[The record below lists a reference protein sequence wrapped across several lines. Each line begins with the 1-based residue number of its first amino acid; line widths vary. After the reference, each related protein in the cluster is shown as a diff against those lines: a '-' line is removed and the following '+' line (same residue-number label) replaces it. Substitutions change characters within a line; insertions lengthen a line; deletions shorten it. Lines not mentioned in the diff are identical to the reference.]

1 MTTYTAMKEM
11 EAMVGHGVVAQLGDQ
26 IQVLAATLDRVE
38 NNLATVKTD
47 LATVKTDLATVKTDL
62 GTVKTDLGTVKT
74 DLGTVKTDVAVL
86 KKEVRLIWGALV
98 LAVPTL
104 TAVLVRLFGG

>member
-1 MTTYTAMKEM
+1 
-11 EAMVGHGVVAQLGDQ
+11 MVGHGVVAQLGDQ
-26 IQVLAATLDRVE
+26 IQMLAATLDRVE

-47 LATVKTDLATVKTDL
+47 LATVKTDLT
-62 GTVKTDLGTVKT
+62 TVKT

>member
-11 EAMVGHGVVAQLGDQ
+11 EVMVGHGVVAQLGDQ
-26 IQVLAATLDRVE
+26 IQMLAATLDRVE

-47 LATVKTDLATVKTDL
+47 LATVKTDLT
-62 GTVKTDLGTVKT
+62 TVKT

>member
-11 EAMVGHGVVAQLGDQ
+11 EVMVGHGVVAQLGDQ

-47 LATVKTDLATVKTDL
+47 LATVKTDL
-62 GTVKTDLGTVKT
+62 GTVKTDLATVKT

>member
-11 EAMVGHGVVAQLGDQ
+11 EVMVGHGVVAQLGDQ

-47 LATVKTDLATVKTDL
+47 R
-62 GTVKTDLGTVKT
+62 
-74 DLGTVKTDVAVL
+74 GTVKTDVAVL

>member
-11 EAMVGHGVVAQLGDQ
+11 EVMVGHGVVAQLGDQ

-47 LATVKTDLATVKTDL
+47 LATVKTDLT
-62 GTVKTDLGTVKT
+62 TVKT

>member
-11 EAMVGHGVVAQLGDQ
+11 EVMVGHGVVAQLGDQ

-47 LATVKTDLATVKTDL
+47 LA
-62 GTVKTDLGTVKT
+62 TVKTDLGTVKT